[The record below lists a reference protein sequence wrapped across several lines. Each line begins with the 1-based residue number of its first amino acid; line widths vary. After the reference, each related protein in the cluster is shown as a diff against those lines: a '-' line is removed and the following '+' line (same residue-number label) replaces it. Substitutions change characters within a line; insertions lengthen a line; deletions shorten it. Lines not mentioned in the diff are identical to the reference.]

1 MADGIE
7 IEVTLS
13 NDNIEGIKEA
23 TAEAILTAL
32 DAIGMQA
39 ATLARMELQN
49 DPSRID
55 TGLLRNSITH
65 AVSGRP
71 PAIMEYAGSDTHTDQ
86 SPSAVRRGIV
96 GEPAPEPRSGTY
108 EGTAPEDPP
117 DSPAVYIGTNV
128 EYAGYV
134 HEGTDRMAPNRFL
147 KKAVEQNVSEFE
159 QIFSQVLHN
168 LS

>member
-1 MADGIE
+1 MADSIE

-13 NDNIEGIKEA
+13 NDAVEEIKKA
-23 TAEAILTAL
+23 TAEAVLTAL
-32 DAIGMQA
+32 DSAGMQA

-71 PAIMEYAGSDTHTDQ
+71 AAITEYRADNESKYTGKM
-86 SPSAVRRGIV
+86 
-96 GEPAPEPRSGTY
+96 PEPGHY
-108 EGTAPEDPP
+108 NGAAPEDPP
-117 DSPAVYIGTNV
+117 QSPAVYIGTNV

-134 HEGTDRMAPNRFL
+134 HEGTDRMEPNRFL
-147 KKAVEQNVSEFE
+147 KKAVEGNQGELENS
-159 QIFSQVLHN
+159 IKDVLHN
-168 LS
+168 LMA